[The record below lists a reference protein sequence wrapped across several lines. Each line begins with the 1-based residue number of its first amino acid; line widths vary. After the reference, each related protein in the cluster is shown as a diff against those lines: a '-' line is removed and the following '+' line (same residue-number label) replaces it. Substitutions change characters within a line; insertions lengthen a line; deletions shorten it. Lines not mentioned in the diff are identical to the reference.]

1 MPVTSKNGRRPGRPV
16 NKQLQHERQSAILEA
31 ATRVFAE
38 EGFAEADT
46 QKVADLVGV
55 GKGTVYRYFPSK
67 EVLFLSAVDFAMR
80 QLTESVNR
88 AATNAHEPL
97 ERISA
102 GIRAYLSFFR
112 DHPEVVELLIHERA
126 HFRDRRT
133 PTYFVHREANM
144 APWRALIE
152 QLIDEGVL
160 RPVPVERV
168 VNVIS
173 NLVYGTM
180 FTNYFAGST
189 STLSDQ
195 CEEILD
201 IVYHGMLSSHGVA

>member
-16 NKQLQHERQSAILEA
+16 NKQLQHERQRAILEA

-38 EGFAEADT
+38 QGFADADT
-46 QKVADLVGV
+46 QKVADLVGI

-67 EVLFLSAVDFAMR
+67 EVLFLSTVDFAMR
-80 QLTESVNR
+80 QLSESVNR
-88 AATNAHEPL
+88 AAMNAPEPL

-102 GIRAYLSFFR
+102 GIRAYLSFFH
-112 DHPEVVELLIHERA
+112 DHPEVVELLVHERA
-126 HFRDRRT
+126 HFRDRGT

-144 APWRALIE
+144 GPWRALIE
-152 QLIDEGVL
+152 QLINEGVL
-160 RPVPVERV
+160 RAVPVERV

-195 CEEILD
+195 CEDILD
-201 IVYHGMLSSHGVA
+201 IVYRGMLSSPCVE

>member
-31 ATRVFAE
+31 ATQVFAE
-38 EGFAEADT
+38 QGFADADT

-80 QLTESVNR
+80 QLTESVNH

-160 RPVPVERV
+160 RAVPVERV

-201 IVYHGMLSSHGVA
+201 IVYHGMLSSHGAA